1 MKIKALIIEDE
12 PLARNV
18 IVEYSKKIEF
28 LEIVC
33 SCEDALQGLDKL
45 NDTTVDLLFL
55 DINMPHL
62 SGIAFLKSLKNPPL
76 VIITSAYSEYAL
88 EGYELNVVDYLKKPF
103 SFERFLKA
111 IQKASEYLKIKNQPT
126 ALSEETKVKKASS
139 DDFVFIKANK
149 KAYKVGF
156 KEILFVEG
164 LGDYL
169 KIHTKTQHLITNLT
183 MKKIQDI
190 LPADNFYRIHKSFII
205 ALDKMEIIEGNL
217 IVIGSH
223 KIPIGNNYRQEFF
236 DMVNQK
242 LPG

>member
-1 MKIKALIIEDE
+1 MKIRALIIEDE

-18 IVEYSKKIEF
+18 ILEYSKKIEF

-33 SCEDALQGLDKL
+33 SCEDALQGIDKL

-62 SGIAFLKSLKNPPL
+62 SGIAFLKTLKNPPL
-76 VIITSAYSEYAL
+76 VIITSAYSDYAL

-111 IQKASEYLKIKNQPT
+111 IHKASELLKLKNQP
-126 ALSEETKVKKASS
+126 LIVPEEPVRKSLIEDS
-139 DDFVFIKANK
+139 IFIKSNK
-149 KAYKVGF
+149 KAYKICF
-156 KEILFVEG
+156 KDILFVEG

-169 KIHTKTQHLITNLT
+169 KVHTRTQHLVTNLT

-190 LPADNFYRIHKSFII
+190 LPADNFYRVHKSFII
-205 ALDKMEIIEGNL
+205 ALDKMEIVEGNL
-217 IVIGSH
+217 VIIGAH

-236 DMVNQK
+236 DMINQK